1 LEPTGDGLAFVWFN
15 ERNDLRSRSALA
27 VLAVSML
34 ILGACGEDAASSTT
48 TTTVVETTTSSLA
61 TTTTSMATTTT
72 TTAAT
77 TTSAPA
83 TTTTAGSSELP
94 GEPIDF
100 GPAAGDT
107 LAVIGVA
114 HDDVL
119 NLRAAPGADQVIVE
133 EIPPTYEA
141 LTAVGETRQL
151 PGSFWIAVDYQGT
164 EGWVNLRYVGYLGET
179 NDTTHIATEE
189 GLPAAETMLDL
200 GFLMAE
206 AVASVDPP
214 SEIVLVVAPTVG
226 DLGEVTYDVIGLGD
240 DAVRGLR
247 VHVFGQPID
256 EAFTLDTVEETA
268 LCGRG
273 VDPSGAC
280 V

>member
-1 LEPTGDGLAFVWFN
+1 M
-15 ERNDLRSRSALA
+15 RSRRMWI
-27 VLAVSML
+27 VLVMSLVA
-34 ILGACGEDAASSTT
+34 ACAGDDGSASSTT
-48 TTTVVETTTSSLA
+48 TTRLP
-61 TTTTSMATTTT
+61 TTTTSTTATTSSTVGSTTSTTPVVTTTT
-72 TTAAT
+72 TPGTST
-77 TTSAPA
+77 THSR
-83 TTTTAGSSELP
+83 GDLP

-100 GPAAGDT
+100 GPARGDT

-119 NLRAAPGADQVIVE
+119 NLRAAPGADQQIVG
-133 EIPPTYEA
+133 EIPPTYDG
-141 LTAVGETRQL
+141 LTALGHTREL
-151 PGSFWIAVDYQGT
+151 PGSFWIAVDYEGS
-164 EGWVNLRYVGYLGET
+164 EGWVNLRYIGYLGET

-189 GLPAAETMLDL
+189 QVPAAETMLDL

-206 AVASVDPP
+206 AVASTDPP
-214 SEIVLVVAPTVG
+214 SDIVLVVAPSVA

-256 EAFTLDTVEETA
+256 EAFTLKSVEETA

-280 V
+280 I

>member
-1 LEPTGDGLAFVWFN
+1 MRSNQMWIVLLMSLVVACAGDDG
-15 ERNDLRSRSALA
+15 
-27 VLAVSML
+27 
-34 ILGACGEDAASSTT
+34 AASSTT
-48 TTTVVETTTSSLA
+48 TTSLA
-61 TTTTSMATTTT
+61 TTTSTPSTTISTVGSTTSIAPVVTTTSLPETTTT
-72 TTAAT
+72 TT
-77 TTSAPA
+77 SD
-83 TTTTAGSSELP
+83 ELP
-94 GEPIDF
+94 GAPIDF
-100 GPAAGDT
+100 GPGQGDT

-119 NLRAAPGADQVIVE
+119 NLRAAPGADQQIVG
-133 EIPPTYEA
+133 EIPPTFDT
-141 LTAVGETRQL
+141 LTALGETREL
-151 PGSFWIAVDYQGT
+151 PGSFWVAVDYDGT
-164 EGWVNLRYVGYLGET
+164 PGWVNLRYVGYLGVT

-189 GLPAAETMLDL
+189 GVPSADTMLDL
-200 GFLMAE
+200 GFMMAD

-226 DLGEVTYDVIGLGD
+226 DLGEVTYDVIGFAD
-240 DAVRGLR
+240 DAVRALR

-256 EAFTLDTVEETA
+256 EAFTLESVEETA

>member
-1 LEPTGDGLAFVWFN
+1 LEPTGDDLAFVWFN
-15 ERNDLRSRSALA
+15 ERNDLRSRFSPA

-34 ILGACGEDAASSTT
+34 ILGACGDDAASSTT
-48 TTTVVETTTSSLA
+48 TTTVIEDTTSSLA
-61 TTTTSMATTTT
+61 TTTTTMETTTS

-83 TTTTAGSSELP
+83 TTTTSSSELP

-119 NLRAAPGADQVIVE
+119 NLRVAPGADQDIVE
-133 EIPPTYEA
+133 GIPPTYDA
-141 LTAVGETRQL
+141 LTAVGQTRQL

-164 EGWVNLRYVGYLGET
+164 EGWVNLRYVGYLG
-179 NDTTHIATEE
+179 DTTDATQTVIGDLGEVP
-189 GLPAAETMLDL
+189 GAETMLEL
-200 GFLMAE
+200 GFIVAE
-206 AVASVDPP
+206 SFASEEPV

-226 DLGEVTYDVIGLGD
+226 DLGEITYDVIGLGD
-240 DAVRGLR
+240 DAMRGVR
-247 VHVFGQPID
+247 VHVFGEPIV
-256 EAFTLDTVEETA
+256 EAFTLDTVEVTT

-273 VDPSGAC
+273 VDAGAC